1 MKPVVVLDKIMET
14 AERLFY
20 EQGYNLTGINQIIE
34 EANISK
40 PSLYNHF
47 KSKNDLL
54 LAYLDQ
60 SYSKWFED
68 LAIFTADM
76 TTPFDRLMGIFDYRI
91 SRQIKTN
98 YNGCAFVKISAEV
111 SNNDIEVFERAKKFK
126 HDIKAYVIDLVKQL
140 NRPQDK
146 LLNDEEFAENVF
158 LLLEGGLVMAKIAKS
173 LKPLEDAKDIVR
185 KLV

>member
-60 SYSKWFED
+60 AYSKWFED
-68 LAIFTADM
+68 LAIFTAGM
-76 TTPFDRLMGIFDYRI
+76 TTPFDRLIALFDYRI
-91 SRQIKTN
+91 SRQIKTDFK
-98 YNGCAFVKISAEV
+98 GCAFVKISGEV
-111 SNNDIEVFERAKKFK
+111 SNDNIDVFERTKKYK
-126 HDIKAYVIDLVKQL
+126 NDIKAHVIDLVKQL
-140 NRPQDK
+140 DRPKDR
-146 LLNDEEFAENVF
+146 LLSNDELAETIF
-158 LLLEGGLVMAKIAKS
+158 SMLEGSLLMAKINKS
-173 LKPLEDAKDIVR
+173 YQPLEDAKNIVR

>member
-1 MKPVVVLDKIMET
+1 MET

-76 TTPFDRLMGIFDYRI
+76 ATPFDRLIGIFDYRI

-98 YNGCAFVKISAEV
+98 YNGCAFVKISSEV
-111 SNNDIEVFERAKKFK
+111 SHKDTQVFDRTQKFK
-126 HDIKAYVIDLVKQL
+126 VDIKAHVIDLVKQL
-140 NRPQDK
+140 NRPKDK
-146 LLNDEEFAENVF
+146 LLNDTEFAENVF
-158 LLLEGGLVMAKIAKS
+158 LLLEGGLIMAKIIKS
-173 LKPLEDAKDIVR
+173 HQPLEDAKDIVR